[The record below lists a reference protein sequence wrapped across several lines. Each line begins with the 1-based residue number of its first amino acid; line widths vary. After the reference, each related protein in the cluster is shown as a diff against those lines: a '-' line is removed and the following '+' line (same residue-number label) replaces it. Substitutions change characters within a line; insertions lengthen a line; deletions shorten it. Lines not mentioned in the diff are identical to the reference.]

1 MLKAL
6 IAAFHTPDLRRKLL
20 ITMFI
25 MALYRLGTYMPA
37 PFVSYTN
44 LQQCLAQQGSGADLL
59 TMMNMFAGGGM
70 LQLSVFSLGIM
81 PYITAS
87 IIVQLMRVV
96 IPRFEE
102 LHKEGQTGQAKL
114 TEYTRY
120 VTIFL
125 AILQSSVIVSVANSS
140 LFPGCTVK
148 PIPDHSI
155 PTLLMMILTMTAG
168 TGLVMWLAEIITEK
182 GVGNGMSLL
191 IFTGI
196 AANFPTLVGTV
207 AKGAN
212 PVKDVLVV
220 LIMFLAITAIVV
232 FVEQS
237 QRRIPVQYAKRVV
250 GRRTYGGSSTYIP
263 IKVNMANVI
272 PVIFASSIL
281 SLPQMIATFG
291 DQTKGWV
298 QWISSHF
305 TYSSPWYLLTYAL
318 LIIFFAFFYTSI
330 TFNPEEISDNMKKYG
345 GFIPGIRAGQPTADY
360 LRYVINRIN
369 WVGAFYLAIV
379 AMIPYIVFNTL
390 GVQNTGIGGTS
401 IIILVG
407 VGLQTVK
414 DINAQLQQRHYDGFL
429 R

>member
-6 IAAFHTPDLRRKLL
+6 ASAFRTPDLRKKLL

-25 MALYRLGTYMPA
+25 MVIYRLGTYVPA
-37 PFVSYTN
+37 PFVSYSN
-44 LQQCLAQQGSGADLL
+44 LQQCLNQEGTADLL
-59 TMMNMFAGGGM
+59 TMMNMFTGGGM
-70 LQLSVFSLGIM
+70 LQLSVFALGIM

-102 LHKEGQTGQAKL
+102 LHKEGQSGTAKL

-140 LFPGCTVK
+140 LFPGCTVQ
-148 PIPDHSI
+148 PIPQSSV
-155 PTLLMMILTMTAG
+155 PTLLLIILTMTAG

-196 AANFPTLVGTV
+196 AASFPTLVGTV

-212 PVKDVLVV
+212 PVKDVVVVV
-220 LIMFLAITAIVV
+220 LMFLAITVIVT

-237 QRRIPVQYAKRVV
+237 IRRIPVQYAKRVV
-250 GRRTYGGSSTYIP
+250 GRRTYGGTSTYIP
-263 IKVNMANVI
+263 IKINMANVI

-281 SLPQMIATFG
+281 SIPQMVSTFG
-291 DQTKGWV
+291 DQTKPWV
-298 QWISSHF
+298 QWIAANF
-305 TYSSPWYLLTYAL
+305 TYSSPWYLLVYAL

-330 TFNPEEISDNMKKYG
+330 TFNPEEIADNMKKYG
-345 GFIPGIRAGQPTADY
+345 GFIPGIRAGSPTADY
-360 LRYVINRIN
+360 LRYVTSRIN
-369 WVGAFYLAIV
+369 WVGAIYLAIV
-379 AMIPYIVFNTL
+379 ALIPYIVFNAL
-390 GVQNTGIGGTS
+390 GVQQMGIGGTS

-414 DINAQLQQRHYDGFL
+414 DIDAQLQQRHYDGFL